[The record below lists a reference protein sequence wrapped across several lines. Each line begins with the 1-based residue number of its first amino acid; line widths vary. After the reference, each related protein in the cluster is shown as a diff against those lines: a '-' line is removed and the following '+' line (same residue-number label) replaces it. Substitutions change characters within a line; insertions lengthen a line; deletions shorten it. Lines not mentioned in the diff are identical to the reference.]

1 MDNEILNRQTS
12 AVTFEE
18 KNAEQSS
25 FTVFLQFLRRFW
37 ILLVVATVIGTAAGL
52 GLAFARDKKVYT
64 QTKSLVVL
72 LTINSATLSQNLTV
86 TTAYLDTLSN
96 TIQSPTFIN
105 KANIVYSA
113 DFGGASNGISASSV
127 KVKASSGMIFTISY
141 SDYDAKTAADKLEA
155 FIKAVREEIQSAD
168 KHYVTADSV
177 EFRAIDRVPVT
188 TTSSGFAKYV
198 LLGAVV
204 GVVLGLAIAFLIYLF
219 DNTVSSKSELERL
232 TGAMVV
238 AYIDDVAL

>member
-18 KNAEQSS
+18 KNAEPSS

-37 ILLVVATVIGTAAGL
+37 ILLVVATVIGTAVGF
-52 GLAFARDKKVYT
+52 GLALVRDKKVYT
-64 QTKSLVVL
+64 QTKSLVVIAKIDGYAMTTNL
-72 LTINSATLSQNLTV
+72 SLTKKWLPTLP
-86 TTAYLDTLSN
+86 D

-127 KVKASSGMIFTISY
+127 NVKTSSGMIFTISY
-141 SDYDAKTAADKLEA
+141 KDYDAKTAADKLDA
-155 FIKAVREEIQSAD
+155 FIKAASEEIQNG
-168 KHYVTADSV
+168 YVTADSV

-204 GVVLGLAIAFLIYLF
+204 GAVLGLAIAFLIYLF

-238 AYIDDVAL
+238 AYIDDVVQ